1 MIMINAP
8 IRQTKRLIEIAKNAK
23 KAKQFQ
29 RRDHGGRG
37 KMKAAY
43 QFIDEEILAKGG
55 KLSRDA
61 KFLVAQALQK
71 FAKQQI
77 ASCRK
82 RTKPP
87 LDEII
92 RLAGG

>member
-1 MIMINAP
+1 MIPAP
-8 IRQTKRLIEIAKNAK
+8 NHPTKRLTEIAKNAK

-29 RRDHGGRG
+29 RRDHGGRD
-37 KMKAAY
+37 KMAAAY
-43 QFIDEEILAKGG
+43 DFINNEILAKGG
-55 KLSRDA
+55 RLSQDT

-77 ASCRK
+77 AGCRK
-82 RTKPP
+82 RTDPP
-87 LDEII
+87 LNEII

>member
-1 MIMINAP
+1 MISAP
-8 IRQTKRLIEIAKNAK
+8 TRQTKRLTEIVKNAK

-37 KMKAAY
+37 KMEAAY
-43 QFIDEEILAKGG
+43 DFIREEITAKGG
-55 KLSRDA
+55 CLSKDT
-61 KFLVAQALQK
+61 KFMVAQALQK

-82 RTKPP
+82 RTNSP
-87 LDEII
+87 LNEII